1 METVVYF
8 ILFDCSC
15 SIYFRLFLFRCVKF
29 EESNDLSQLIFGTV
43 SVIPAKDALPIE
55 VNLVSRKY
63 VILVL
68 FLSTQHL

>member
-1 METVVYF
+1 M
-8 ILFDCSC
+8 
-15 SIYFRLFLFRCVKF
+15 KF

-63 VILVL
+63 L